1 MLGFLRRRVLPWLVW
16 LGAAGSAMWLWY
28 DLYVGAA
35 RGYVEGISYG
45 VQSPQT
51 ARIASLEVLPGQ
63 RVQAGQIIAKLD
75 DRELVEE
82 LAVLAAERRR
92 MEAEL
97 KTSAVETS
105 LRVGDSSRALEESI
119 DSAELARRQARADRS
134 VHAAELAEL
143 DTQVKEARDLV
154 DKRMLDRSA
163 LVELKIQLAALR
175 KQLEVDDDIIH
186 QLDGLAVAARGRRVE
201 LPGVD
206 ATDVARKA
214 LITALEAIREEEAA
228 LTRRKELLE
237 LRAPGPGE
245 ITALFLRPGEL
256 AVEGAVVAT
265 IAGPAQ
271 TSREGRAI
279 VVVCATEAE
288 AARIEV
294 GEAARLAPPEG
305 GGMVLA
311 AHVQRLAPEVGQL
324 PTRCWRDPRIPQ
336 WGRAIYLATDD
347 PVTLLP
353 GQSFAVEFTGERSAH
368 ASEAVAE
375 AGEPAAQAE
384 VSSTP
389 IAPSTNVGGA
399 RSRPSGLPAAIVVPP
414 ELAARTRF
422 EPSALTWWPGRERY
436 VVASDDTGL
445 ADVSEHVPWL
455 FLMDASGRVDPEPLV
470 IEGLEKMSDVESLA
484 LAPDGGLYVL
494 ASQSRS
500 RKGKRSKARQL
511 FAHVALTAAGARA
524 TASVELATLLDGL
537 DAAALAELGLSD
549 TGRLDIE
556 GMTATAAGGLLLGLK
571 GPLGSDG
578 AAMVWHLAAPDR
590 LLATGEPS
598 AGGLVAWG
606 RIPLTVTADGKPVPA
621 GIAEL
626 LELPDGSLLV
636 AATAAGEAEPKVQD
650 GALFHVR
657 SHESVASGASV
668 AAGAEPVLVRTFPGL
683 KPEGLSRSAE
693 GDSIALVFDAGAG
706 VPQWTE
712 HPWPAH

>member
-16 LGAAGSAMWLWY
+16 LGAAGSASWLWY
-28 DLYVGAA
+28 DLYVGSA

-51 ARIASLEVLPGQ
+51 ARVASLEVQPGQ
-63 RVQAGQIIAKLD
+63 RVQAGQVIAKLD

-82 LAVLAAERRR
+82 LAVLAAERSR

-105 LRVGDSSRALEESI
+105 LRVGDSSRQLEESI

-143 DTQVKEARDLV
+143 DTQVKEVRDLV

-175 KQLEVDDDIIH
+175 KQLEVDDDIIRE
-186 QLDGLAVAARGRRVE
+186 LDGLAVAARSRRVG

-214 LITALEAIREEEAA
+214 LLTALEAIREEEAA

-271 TSREGRAI
+271 TSSEGRAI

-288 AARIEV
+288 AAKIDV
-294 GEAARLAPPEG
+294 GEVALLAPPEG
-305 GGMVLA
+305 GGVVLA

-324 PTRCWRDPRIPQ
+324 PTRCWRDPRIAQ
-336 WGRAIYLATDD
+336 WGRAIYLATDE

-368 ASEAVAE
+368 AEQTVAE
-375 AGEPAAQAE
+375 AGEPATA
-384 VSSTP
+384 P
-389 IAPSTNVGGA
+389 IAGSMGPDAGGV
-399 RSRPSGLPAAIVVPP
+399 RSRPPGLPAAIVVPP

-422 EPSALTWWPGRERY
+422 EPSAIAWWPARERY

-455 FLMDASGRVDPEPLV
+455 FLMDASGRVEPEPLV
-470 IEGLEKMSDVESLA
+470 IAGLEAMSDVESLA
-484 LAPDGGLYVL
+484 LAPDGSLYVL

-500 RKGKRSKARQL
+500 RKGKRPKARQL
-511 FAHVALTAAGARA
+511 FARVELTATGARA
-524 TASVELATLLDGL
+524 TASVELATLLDTLG
-537 DAAALAELGLSD
+537 AAALAELGLPD
-549 TGRLDIE
+549 TSGLDLE
-556 GMTATAAGGLLLGLK
+556 GMTSTAAGGLLLGLK
-571 GPLGSDG
+571 GPVGPDG
-578 AAMVWHLAAPDR
+578 TAIVWHLPAPER

-598 AGGLVAWG
+598 AGGLVLWG
-606 RIPLTVTADGKPVPA
+606 RIPLTVTGDGKPVPG

-636 AATAAGEAEPKVQD
+636 AATAAGETDPKLQD

-657 SHESVASGASV
+657 GPGA
-668 AAGAEPVLVRTFPGL
+668 AAEPVLVRTFPGL

-706 VPQWTE
+706 APQWTE
-712 HPWPAH
+712 QPWPAH